1 MTKVYIDTRDLTH
14 TANNYV
20 RIYVARLI
28 KYRYTMADEW
38 VYTKVVAAM

>member
-1 MTKVYIDTRDLTH
+1 MTKAYIDTRDLTH

-20 RIYVARLI
+20 YRFI

-38 VYTKVVAAM
+38 VYTKVVVTM